1 MDRLPTGGVPLG
13 YSMMKGQIPFHEGFP
28 LTYSKPQ
35 KNVGEVDQ
43 KISLKDALAFVT
55 PDDVLSY
62 YKGVQKDVL
71 NTAAGDSH
79 VLRRAAQGEIKA
91 RITLAVIAAFEE
103 AANLSEWRQGNGHV
117 ASPEYRAHL
126 LSGMIYIFGRLGY
139 LPHDESYE
147 TQPGFITS
155 DQLKLVEKGDT
166 PSGRWRKVWSYAK
179 DLSDLTPTSSEV
191 SHTVRYEQVFCR
203 GFSLCYATGSASA
216 GTEKW
221 HMLGDTD
228 GNLGFFRENIDV
240 PGNYALD
247 YSFSQ
252 NLKDHEEQI
261 ITTTITIAELVVDV
275 YTGGA
280 AAPIFAK
287 VNTILFPFVHAMCSG
302 DASDLLNSTISMAQ
316 DLAMQGATLAAKDF
330 SRSQFAI
337 DLQKQG
343 GKTFDFF
350 VAKVDAAGNLIE
362 GVGASMAKVV
372 AQAQKMAAGELGV
385 LEANQK
391 GLLSG
396 LPFGKQMLSAAHL
409 LGSRAI
415 GNAENQFRAITAEV
429 QDAVRSSAGVGGWA
443 HDIGA
448 AIDFKSV
455 VGKIPPEKFT
465 DDFVRNALHNALE
478 KTIKDSGAPAYC
490 HEAIYTGAAW
500 QVLLLAQTGELVSTS
515 GPALREYAQSK
526 VAYQQGFVPD
536 ELKAAYAASGQKFV
550 PISAPAG
557 VAALLAKPNPG
568 IISGQMTTMSAK
580 AMLAA
585 NAGVTLSDIGPSKSD
600 LLIAFGISGL
610 GLGLAAKV
618 TGKTLP
624 LWAVAAGAAGMA
636 GAYAYFARN
645 TVMAPP
651 ISVATREP
659 PTLMS
664 LQNKGIAS
672 AYFQGLAPQFVLA
685 AMPATSSATTTLAKA
700 RLSAAALSASAPI
713 TSGYKKTFVN
723 AAGGAATGQSTKN
736 LVLLQDGAHKFTV
749 AEVQY
754 LLGLW
759 GAKPKPTING
769 VWSDETVL
777 AVRDYQTRAFQAD
790 KLFSLADVTGN
801 PFDDKTSAQLRRF
814 AKTLLTSPSKGHT
827 ITVEEAQAILGLK
840 ITGAEDA
847 ATQAK
852 LKAAFMGPIATA
864 ATQAWLRNLAG
875 GAVAEFV

>member
-1 MDRLPTGGVPLG
+1 
-13 YSMMKGQIPFHEGFP
+13 MMKGQIPFHVGFP

-62 YKGVQKDVL
+62 YKGVQKDVF

-103 AANLSEWRQGNGHV
+103 AANLSEWRQGNGRV

-126 LSGMIYIFGRLGY
+126 LSGMMYMFGRLGY

-147 TQPGFITS
+147 AQPAFITS
-155 DQLKLVEKGDT
+155 DQLKLVQKGDT
-166 PSGRWRKVWSYAK
+166 PSGRWRRVWSYAK
-179 DLSDLTPTSSEV
+179 DLSNLTPTSSEA
-191 SHTVRYEQVFCR
+191 SHTERYEQVFCR
-203 GFSLCYATGSASA
+203 GFSLCYATGSAEA

-228 GNLGFFRENIDV
+228 GNLGFFRENVDA

-261 ITTTITIAELVVDV
+261 VQTTIIIAELVVDV

-302 DASDLLNSTISMAQ
+302 DASDLLNATILMAQ
-316 DLAMQGATLAAKDF
+316 DLAKQGATLAAKDF
-330 SRSQFAI
+330 SQSQFAI
-337 DLQKQG
+337 DLQNQG

-350 VAKVDAAGNLIE
+350 VAKADAAGNLVE

-372 AQAQKMAAGELGV
+372 AQAQKMAAGELSV
-385 LEANQK
+385 LQANAK

-396 LPFGKQMLSAAHL
+396 MPFGKQMLSAAHL
-409 LGSRAI
+409 LGSQAI
-415 GNAENQFRAITAEV
+415 GFGEKQFRAVTAEV
-429 QDAVRSSAGVGGWA
+429 QEAVRSSAGVGGWA

-448 AIDFKSV
+448 AIDFTSV

-465 DDFVRNALHNALE
+465 DDFVRAALHDALE
-478 KTIKDSGAPAYC
+478 KTIKDCGAPAYC

-500 QVLLLAQTGELVSTS
+500 QVLLLTQKQELVPAS

-536 ELKAAYAASGQKFV
+536 ELKAAYASSGQTFV
-550 PISAPAG
+550 PLTAPAG
-557 VAALLAKPNPG
+557 VRALLAKPNPG

-585 NAGVTLSDIGPSKSD
+585 NAGVTVSDIGPSKSD
-600 LLIAFGISGL
+600 LLIALGISGL
-610 GLGLAAKV
+610 GLGLARGLAAKV

-624 LWAVAAGAAGMA
+624 LWAVAVGAAGMT

-651 ISVATREP
+651 ISAATREP

-664 LQNKGIAS
+664 LQTKGLAS
-672 AYFQGLAPQFVLA
+672 AYFQGLAPQFMLSG
-685 AMPATSSATTTLAKA
+685 MPAAGAGQAATTTLAKA
-700 RLSAAALSASAPI
+700 RETALMMAKAAP
-713 TSGYKKTFVN
+713 TTTDYKKTFVN

-736 LVLLQDGAHKFTV
+736 LVLLQDGAHRFTV

-759 GAKPKPTING
+759 GSNPKVAIDG
-769 VWSDETVL
+769 VWSDQNTL

-840 ITGAEDA
+840 ITGIEDVP
-847 ATQAK
+847 TQAK
-852 LKAAFMGPIATA
+852 LKAAFMGPIASP